1 MKRRWF
7 MLHLNLYDSSSLIQI
22 KLLFKCVPMNTRI
35 ISFVVWCKVHVSSW
49 WRPLEKPPQKL
60 RRLMTTRRQHLPLN
74 PFIINVSKY
83 TVHLSVITVLIS
95 ACCIWHSSVTHPV
108 CLLHP
113 QLFSLFSP
121 PLFVFP
127 FLSFL
132 LIFHPRL
139 LQHNIHKQNNLNNE
153 IKSLK

>member
-1 MKRRWF
+1 MKR
-7 MLHLNLYDSSSLIQI
+7 
-22 KLLFKCVPMNTRI
+22 P
-35 ISFVVWCKVHVSSW
+35 VSSPISPRHRQLQ
-49 WRPLEKPPQKL
+49 RPKVMHRRCAVSRLPRTKLGLSPQFKVFCL
-60 RRLMTTRRQHLPLN
+60 HCELPVTWKEDRHRSLPLN

-132 LIFHPRL
+132 LIFHPCL

-153 IKSLK
+153 IKSFK